1 MKSKLIIVSRSSNL
15 AIKQVEII
23 NEKLS
28 KFFNVEVIKVKTTA
42 DKNLKKPLYE
52 IGGKGLFV
60 KELEKFLLDKKADIA
75 IHSLKDMEAE
85 LSKDTCICAVT
96 KSISKYDVLLSNYD
110 DLSSLP
116 KHAIIGTSSPRR
128 SAFLKAFRSDFII
141 KACRGNIETRIEKL
155 NKGNFDAIVL
165 AEAGLKRLKIKYKNI
180 IPFKIIPPAA
190 GQGVIAI
197 QCHKNLEKQKKE
209 KIISLVNNK
218 ITYFQILAERS
229 LVKNL
234 NGSCKSPISA
244 AANTD
249 NSGNLTLKGS
259 VSNLNGTRIISD
271 EVVGKK
277 TEAEIIGKKLAKSL
291 ILNGAK
297 TLLDDLS

>member
-297 TLLDDLS
+297 KLLDDLS

>member
-249 NSGNLTLKGS
+249 NFGNITLKGI